1 MTSPNH
7 LMVLCDGRT
16 EAPRADAWEDLV
28 LRDQLS
34 SLRSLLTLTTVMV
47 QFGDERQIL
56 DMAVTTVPS
65 LGRCRPV
72 GVFID
77 SIWRSA
83 SPEFRPSSARM
94 VAQLQRLP
102 HMGGAV
108 EVAGFDWAWAYPV
121 QSLEVSAYLVVTA
134 AEPPSSNEQF
144 LLRTLAQQAAVAL
157 ANARLH
163 ARERATAEEL
173 AVAKEALEESMGA
186 LQRGVDI
193 HRRLTQVAMAGEG
206 QEGIARALHEVT
218 RYPVAIEDRF
228 GNLRAWAGSDCPDPY
243 PKDPP
248 QRREQLIRRALGNP
262 QPFRHEGRLLTLARP
277 REDVLG
283 VLALI
288 DPGNTAG
295 AQELVA
301 LEHGGTV
308 LAMELAR
315 LQSLA
320 ETELRLRRDLV
331 EELLAGTDE
340 ESARRRAQAL
350 GYDLERTHR
359 VVVVEGYARSD
370 DENLFFH
377 AVRRAA
383 RDVGV
388 GTLVTA
394 RAKTVIILSDAEP
407 SWDKLR
413 AAIVA
418 ELSGGSCRIG
428 IGGRCE
434 GPSDFL
440 RSYQEAQLALKM
452 QRTSR
457 GRDKVTVFDDLGVYQ
472 VLFEV
477 QDPTM
482 ERFIRRWLG
491 PLLDYDLNRG
501 TELVATLAEYL
512 EHGRNYDTTAAALC
526 VHRSTLKYRLQRIRE
541 ICGCDLRDPDAHF
554 NLQLACR
561 AWRTLEALRQP
572 LEDIVAEARFSR
584 FRSGFS
590 DCLS

>member
-1 MTSPNH
+1 
-7 LMVLCDGRT
+7 
-16 EAPRADAWEDLV
+16 
-28 LRDQLS
+28 
-34 SLRSLLTLTTVMV
+34 
-47 QFGDERQIL
+47 
-56 DMAVTTVPS
+56 
-65 LGRCRPV
+65 
-72 GVFID
+72 
-77 SIWRSA
+77 
-83 SPEFRPSSARM
+83 
-94 VAQLQRLP
+94 
-102 HMGGAV
+102 
-108 EVAGFDWAWAYPV
+108 
-121 QSLEVSAYLVVTA
+121 VSAYLVVA
-134 AEPPSSNEQF
+134 AAAPPSSNEQF
-144 LLRTLAQQAAVAL
+144 LLQTLAQQTAVAL

-173 AVAKEALEESMGA
+173 VAAKQALEASMGA
-186 LQRGVDI
+186 LHRGIDI
-193 HRRLTQVAMAGEG
+193 HQRLTQVAMAGEG
-206 QEGIARALHEVT
+206 QEGIAKALHEVT
-218 RYPVAIEDRF
+218 GYSVAIEDRY

-248 QRREQLIRRALGNP
+248 GRREQLIRRALGNP
-262 QPFRHEGRLLTLARP
+262 QPFRHEGRLLTLAQP
-277 REDVLG
+277 REDVVGL
-283 VLALI
+283 LALI
-288 DPGNTAG
+288 DPAGTAG
-295 AQELVA
+295 DQELVA

-340 ESARRRAQAL
+340 DSARRRAQAL

-359 VVVVEGYARSD
+359 VVIVEGRARNG

-388 GTLVTA
+388 GALLAV
-394 RAKTVIILSDAEP
+394 RASTVIILSDAER
-407 SWDKLR
+407 SWDQFR
-413 AAIVA
+413 AAIAA
-418 ELSGGSCRIG
+418 ELIGGGCRIG

-434 GPSDFL
+434 RPSDFP
-440 RSYQEAQLALKM
+440 RSYQQAQLALKM

-457 GRDKVTVFDDLGVYQ
+457 DRDKVTIFDDLGVYQ

-482 ERFIRRWLG
+482 ERFVRQWLG
-491 PLLDYDLNRG
+491 PLLDYDLKKG

-512 EHGRNYDTTAAALC
+512 EHGRNYDTTAAVLC

-541 ICGCDLRDPDAHF
+541 VCGCDLRDPDTHF

-561 AWRTLEALRQP
+561 AWSTLHALREP
-572 LEDIVAEARFSR
+572 LEDLVAEASFSR
-584 FRSGFS
+584 FRSGYS